1 MSNDKSNNPSG
12 INLPFEMD
20 RDKLALL
27 VGGMAVIALIFAT
40 YNFFN
45 KSADITST
53 STSNQDTVELKDKF
67 GLDDETKTEDKT
79 TISGSTTNG
88 TVIGPAWVAN
98 DYVEGDITG
107 GTYSVVRG
115 DTLWEIAEA
124 VYGNGAEWTKI
135 LEANKETIK
144 YLPNGTQAL
153 IVPGQVLVLP

>member
-1 MSNDKSNNPSG
+1 MSDDNRKDQNG
-12 INLPFEMD
+12 INLPFEMN

-53 STSNQDTVELKDKF
+53 STSNENGVELNDDLNPQTTDEEKD
-67 GLDDETKTEDKT
+67 ENMTSSQQ
-79 TISGSTTNG
+79 SGMQ
-88 TVIGPAWVAN
+88 GPVWVAN
-98 DYVEGDITG
+98 DYVEGDISGDSYT
-107 GTYSVVRG
+107 VVKG

-124 VYGNGAEWTKI
+124 VYGDGTQWHKI
-135 LEANKETIK
+135 LDANKSSIG
-144 YLPNGTQAL
+144 YLPNGSQAL